1 MRRPA
6 LRSRVSPRHRRT
18 SSPNRAAEAAASP
31 PGQARTAGSAEP
43 ATAPPSAEHLV
54 TTRSAERAVP
64 AGSAEG
70 SAAARSAERAVSVR
84 SAERAEPVRPAGR
97 TGGMGDTGQAGRGT
111 SPPRAGRRL
120 ERRWRGVPFFHG
132 GRRLSGPSL
141 RGLFRSARWRRALYG
156 LVAVLVLLVGGVVV
170 AYVRTPI
177 PTEPQKGV
185 TDQGSAVYY
194 ADGRTPA
201 FRLGA
206 NREVVRHDQIPDR
219 LRWAVLAAEDR
230 GFYGG
235 NGISLAGMTRAFL
248 KTASGGETQGGST
261 ITQQLARNYFK
272 GLSKERTIGRK
283 SKEIFISVKLARSRS
298 KDAILD
304 LYLNTVYFGRD
315 TSGVEAAARA
325 YFDKDVWQLSV
336 GESALLA
343 AMIQRPTYFKTQGND
358 APARALRARWQY
370 VIDGM
375 VKMGRLSRA
384 EADATRFPK
393 TRSQWSGVNVSGQTL
408 LLRQRVLEELR
419 QLDIPP
425 QSVVNGRMKIYT
437 GIDQRWM
444 AYAEQ
449 AMKEQQEPRW
459 PRTVRG
465 GLIAV
470 DPQDGTVK
478 AFYGGDPKRSQYD
491 SVFNPVA
498 QAGSTFKPYVL
509 AAALRRG
516 YNVRS
521 VVSGKSPMKFAPNGE
536 LTPMTAP
543 GYLVNNDEKIGS
555 LGAVDLVKATALS
568 VNTGYVKLA
577 FEAGLDNV
585 VRAAEDLGVPAAA
598 LRPFR
603 GQAGITLG
611 MASIAAV
618 DQAAGYAAFANGGNA
633 VTPHVITKIIDA
645 DGHEVP
651 LPWGRSPRKVLTD
664 EEAAQTTYALR
675 QTVSTGTGKN
685 AALPDREAAGKTG
698 TTDHNHA
705 AWFVGFVPQLSAA
718 VVMTNT
724 AGKPLK
730 GLAGQ
735 PETVSGEST
744 PSTIWRSF
752 MSKVTRGMPYEPFPE
767 PVFAGT
773 KRDWATGFEIPGTT
787 PSPGT
792 TPNPGTKPTP
802 GATSPPARTPKDKEA
817 QDRFC
822 KLPENRNT
830 ARCKKSGL
838 AR

>member
-6 LRSRVSPRHRRT
+6 LRSRVSPRHRRS
-18 SSPNRAAEAAASP
+18 SSPNRAAAEAAASP
-31 PGQARTAGSAEP
+31 PGQAPAASSAEP
-43 ATAPPSAEHLV
+43 ATTAPHSAEHLV
-54 TTRSAERAVP
+54 TTRSAERVVP
-64 AGSAEG
+64 ARSSEG
-70 SAAARSAERAVSVR
+70 AAAPRSAERGASTR

-97 TGGMGDTGQAGRGT
+97 TGGMGGTDQTGRGT
-111 SPPRAGRRL
+111 SPPRARRRL
-120 ERRWRGVPFFHG
+120 VRRWRGVPF
-132 GRRLSGPSL
+132 LL
-141 RGLFRSARWRRALYG
+141 KGLLRSARWRRSFYG
-156 LVAVLVLLVGGVVV
+156 LVAVMVLFVAGVVV

-206 NREVVRHDQIPDR
+206 NREVVRHGQIPDR

-235 NGISLAGMTRAFL
+235 HGISLEGMTRAFL

-272 GLSKERTIGRK
+272 GLSKKRTIDRK
-283 SKEIFISVKLARSRS
+283 AKEIFISVKLARSRS

-315 TSGVEAAARA
+315 TSGVQAAARA

-343 AMIQRPTYFKTQGND
+343 AMIQRPTYFKTQGDD

-375 VKMGRLSRA
+375 VKMGELSRA
-384 EADATRFPK
+384 EAGQTRFPA

-437 GIDQRWM
+437 GIDPRWM

-449 AMKEQQEPRW
+449 AMKEQQEPNW
-459 PRTVRG
+459 PRTVRS

-470 DPQDGTVK
+470 DPQDGAVK

-516 YNVRS
+516 FNVRS
-521 VVSGKSPMKFAPNGE
+521 LVSGKSPVKFAPNGE

-555 LGAVDLVKATALS
+555 LGAIDLVKATALS

-585 VRAAEDLGVPAAA
+585 VRTAEDLGVPASA
-598 LRPFR
+598 LKPFR

-611 MASIAAV
+611 MASISAV

-633 VTPHVITKIIDA
+633 VTPHVITKIVDA

-651 LPWGRSPRKVLTD
+651 LPWGRTPRKVLTD
-664 EEAAQTTYALR
+664 EQAAQTTYALR
-675 QTVSTGTGKN
+675 QTVADGTGKK
-685 AALPDREAAGKTG
+685 AALADRDAAGKTG

-705 AWFVGFVPQLSAA
+705 AWFVGFVPQLSTA

-724 AGKPLK
+724 AGKPLQ

-735 PETVSGEST
+735 HGTVAGEGT
-744 PSTIWRSF
+744 PSTIWHSF
-752 MSKVTRGMPYEPFPE
+752 MSKVTSGMPYEPFAE
-767 PVFAGT
+767 PVFSGIR
-773 KRDWATGFEIPGTT
+773 RDWATGFEVPGTKPAKTPGTT
-787 PSPGT
+787 PSPRT
-792 TPNPGTKPTP
+792 TPTP
-802 GATSPPARTPKDKEA
+802 GATTPPTPSPKDKAEL
-817 QDRFC
+817 DRFC